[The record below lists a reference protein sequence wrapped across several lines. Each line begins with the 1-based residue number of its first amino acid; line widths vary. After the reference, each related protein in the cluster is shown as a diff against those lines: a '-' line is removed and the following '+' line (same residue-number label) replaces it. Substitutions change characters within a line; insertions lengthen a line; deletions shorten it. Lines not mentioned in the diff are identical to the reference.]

1 MNTIL
6 ILDQQ
11 GNPLHWGTYEDAIV
25 YHAKDLVAWQLGDPD
40 FVRFRGGLN
49 RISGLQSKIET
60 APIIAIRG
68 ESHAYKRNKIPLL
81 TNKEL
86 FARDNYT
93 CAYCGHSFPSYKL
106 SRDHIIP
113 VSRGGKDTWMNV
125 VTACKYDN
133 NKKDSLFLEEAGMQL
148 LYAPYIPNRAEALIL
163 KTRKILPVQAE
174 YLGNFIPPNSRAHSY
189 IKQIAENFE
198 ETF

>member
-1 MNTIL
+1 MSSVL

-11 GNPLHWGTYEDAIV
+11 GNPLHWGSYEDAIV
-25 YHAKDLVAWQLGDPD
+25 YHAKELVAWQLGDAD
-40 FVRFRGGLN
+40 FVRFRGGQN
-49 RISGLQSKIET
+49 RITGLQSKIET
-60 APIIAIRG
+60 APIIAIKG

-81 TNKEL
+81 TNREL

-113 VSRGGKDTWMNV
+113 VSRGGKDIWMNV

-133 NKKDSLFLEEAGMQL
+133 NKKDDRLLEETGMQL

-163 KTRKILPVQAE
+163 KTRNILPVQAE
-174 YLGNFIPPNSRAHSY
+174 YLGNFIPEGSRAHGHIRKITRDS
-189 IKQIAENFE
+189 QLVV
-198 ETF
+198 